1 MTSGKPVPG
10 GEPVPGDEPVPGI
23 TVLPYGQRAVLVEL
37 AAAEQV
43 LPLRDALLAQ
53 AHPGLVTMV
62 PAARTVLVEFDPA
75 AIAAAE
81 LHALIQRCQQPPGS
95 ASRRSGGEPEIELP
109 VRYDGADLES
119 VAQQSGLT
127 VAEVIR
133 RHSSASYTVQFCG
146 FSPGFGYL
154 SGLDPALRL
163 PRLASPR
170 PAVPAGSVAIAG
182 EFTGVYPRSSP
193 GGWLLLGRTE
203 TVLFDLKR
211 SPPALLRPG
220 TAVRFRSA

>member
-1 MTSGKPVPG
+1 V
-10 GEPVPGDEPVPGI
+10 
-23 TVLPYGQRAVLVEL
+23 
-37 AAAEQV
+37 
-43 LPLRDALLAQ
+43 
-53 AHPGLVTMV
+53 
-62 PAARTVLVEFDPA
+62 AR
-75 AIAAAE
+75 
-81 LHALIQRCQQPPGS
+81 
-95 ASRRSGGEPEIELP
+95 
-109 VRYDGADLES
+109 
-119 VAQQSGLT
+119 QSGLP

-133 RHSSASYTVQFCG
+133 RHSSAHYTVQFCG

-182 EFTGVYPRSSP
+182 EFTGIYPRSSP

-203 TVLFDLKR
+203 TVLFDLHC

-220 TAVRFRSA
+220 TAVRFRPA

>member
-1 MTSGKPVPG
+1 M
-10 GEPVPGDEPVPGI
+10 
-23 TVLPYGQRAVLVEL
+23 VLPYGERAVLVEL
-37 AAAEQV
+37 AGADKV
-43 LPLRDALLAQ
+43 LPLRNALLAE
-53 AHPGLVTMV
+53 AHPAVLAVV
-62 PAARTVLVEFDPA
+62 PAARTVLIEFDPA
-75 AIAAAE
+75 AITAVQ
-81 LHALIQRCQQPPGS
+81 LRALIQRCQEVPAATGQP
-95 ASRRSGGEPEIELP
+95 GGEPTVELA
-109 VRYDGADLES
+109 VHYDGADLES

-133 RHSSASYTVQFCG
+133 RHSSAVYTVQFCG

-154 SGLDPALRL
+154 SGLDSALRL

-182 EFTGVYPRSSP
+182 EFTGIYPRSSP

-203 TVLFDLKR
+203 TVLFDLRR

-220 TAVRFRSA
+220 TTVRLRRA

>member
-1 MTSGKPVPG
+1 VTGATSAVAGVTPAAG
-10 GEPVPGDEPVPGI
+10 GA
-23 TVLPYGQRAVLVEL
+23 TVLPYGERAVLIEL
-37 AAAEQV
+37 AVADDV
-43 LPLRDALLAQ
+43 LPLRNALLAE
-53 AHPGLVTMV
+53 AHPAVLAVV

-81 LHALIQRCQQPPGS
+81 LRAMIQRCAQAPDS
-95 ASRRSGGEPEIELP
+95 AADRLSGEPAVELE
-109 VRYDGADLES
+109 VHYDGADLDS
-119 VAQQSGLT
+119 VARQSGLT

-133 RHSSASYTVQFCG
+133 RHSSAVYTVQFCG

-203 TVLFDLKR
+203 TVLFDLDR

-220 TAVRFRSA
+220 ATVQLRRA